1 MLITRKWLRNCFV
14 AFSTSPQESHPKNQE
29 RSRLELSSSA
39 QKVFSLPT
47 LKEQVVE
54 MLKSCYDPEI
64 PFNVVDLGLIYALD
78 VTNQG
83 DVQVKMTLT
92 SPGCPVGPWL
102 TDEITSACKSVN
114 GITKVDIEVIFTPPW
129 SPEMMSSSAHKAL
142 GF

>member
-1 MLITRKWLRNCFV
+1 MP
-14 AFSTSPQESHPKNQE
+14 PQK
-29 RSRLELSSSA
+29 
-39 QKVFSLPT
+39 SLFMPT

-64 PFNVVDLGLIYALD
+64 PFNIVDLGLIYGLD
-78 VTNQG
+78 VSADG
-83 DVQVKMTLT
+83 DIKIKMTLT

-114 GITKVDIEVIFTPPW
+114 GTRKVEIEIVFDPPW
-129 SPEMMSSSAHKAL
+129 NREMMSQSAHESL